1 VWSKN
6 IIRILFLTHHYR
18 TPVDLSNKKL
28 EEIKKSLTNLKK
40 KLQINKCDSSNFK
53 QLWVSAML
61 DDFNTAKAFGFY
73 FKFINDGK
81 LSNQN
86 ESEMNE
92 FEQVMG
98 ISGWR
103 DEIIEDNKEN
113 SLDADLI
120 EKIILERDKARGEK
134 NWKKADQLR
143 KDAESKG
150 VRLLDDEKGTT
161 WEFI

>member
-1 VWSKN
+1 
-6 IIRILFLTHHYR
+6 
-18 TPVDLSNKKL
+18 
-28 EEIKKSLTNLKK
+28 
-40 KLQINKCDSSNFK
+40 
-53 QLWVSAML
+53 ML